1 MNEQNSGYQRNTT
14 MVMCVVL
21 VIAIGGILVGLLA
34 FYSPLPGGGG
44 WNWSDAT
51 TDFSFDDTLGSTTG
65 TVELD
70 LDLSV
75 GSVKITFE
83 NDSNLL
89 YRIDMEVPNNTIT
102 EIGNPVVTFSSNT
115 ITLNYPVA
123 GVNVTL
129 GSGVN
134 YTIDVDITTGA
145 IDLELTVGAHIGD
158 VALNTSV
165 GAISVV
171 MTDDVVVNGDVEFN
185 LLPGVGA
192 INVVTDFPT
201 DVGGSFDATTSIGS
215 IEVIAPGWTETTSDH
230 YETDDYDTASS
241 TVTIT
246 AITNTGTISTI
257 LT

>member
-1 MNEQNSGYQRNTT
+1 
-14 MVMCVVL
+14 MVVCVVS
-21 VIAIGGILVGLLA
+21 VIAIGGILVGLMA
-34 FYSPLPGGGG
+34 FYSPLPGG
-44 WNWSDAT
+44 WNWNDAT

-75 GSVKITFE
+75 GGVKIAFE

-89 YRIDMEVPNNTIT
+89 YRIDMTVPNNTVI
-102 EIGNPVVTFSSNT
+102 EHGDPVVTFSSNT
-115 ITLNYPVA
+115 ITLNYPVG

-134 YTIDVDITTGA
+134 YTLDVKTSTGA
-145 IDLELTVGAHIGD
+145 IDLALTAGAHIGD

-165 GAISVV
+165 GAISLLI
-171 MTDDVVVNGDVEFN
+171 TDDAVINGAVEFS
-185 LLPGVGA
+185 LYTSVGS
-192 INVVTDFPT
+192 INVVVDLPT
-201 DVGGSFDATTSIGS
+201 DVGGSFDATASVGS
-215 IEVIAPGWTETTSDH
+215 IEVVPSGWTETTSDH
-230 YETDDYDTASS
+230 YETDDYDTASN

-246 AITNTGTISTI
+246 AITSTGSINAT

>member
-14 MVMCVVL
+14 MVVCVVL
-21 VIAIGGILVGLLA
+21 VIAIGGILVGLMA
-34 FYSPLPGGGG
+34 FYSPLPGG

-75 GSVKITFE
+75 GGVRITFE

-89 YRIDMEVPNNTIT
+89 YRIDMEVPNNTIA
-102 EIGNPVVTFSSNT
+102 EHGDPVVTFSSNT
-115 ITLNYPVA
+115 ITLDYPVA
-123 GVNVTL
+123 EVNVTL
-129 GSGVN
+129 GAGVN
-134 YTIDVDITTGA
+134 YTLDVTISTGA
-145 IDLELTVGAHIGD
+145 IDLELTLGAHIGD

-165 GAISVV
+165 GAISLV

-185 LLPGVGA
+185 LLTGVGA
-192 INVVTDFPT
+192 INVVADLPT

-215 IEVIAPGWTETTSDH
+215 IEVVAPGWTETTSDH

-246 AITNTGTISTI
+246 AITNTGTISAI

>member
-14 MVMCVVL
+14 MVVCVVL
-21 VIAIGGILVGLLA
+21 VIAVGGILVGLLT
-34 FYSPLPGGGG
+34 FFTPLPNGGG

-70 LDLSV
+70 LDISV
-75 GSVKITFE
+75 GGVKITFE
-83 NDSNLL
+83 NDSDLL
-89 YRIDMEVPNNTIT
+89 YRIDMTVPNNTVT
-102 EIGNPVVTFSSNT
+102 ESGDPVVTFSSNT
-115 ITLNYPVA
+115 ITLHYPVA

-134 YTIDVDITTGA
+134 YTINAEVTTGA
-145 IDLELTVGAHIGD
+145 IDLDLTAGAHIGD

-171 MTDDVVVNGDVEFN
+171 MTEDVVVNGDVEFD
-185 LLPGVGA
+185 LLTGVGA
-192 INVVTDFPT
+192 ITVVADLPT
-201 DVGGSFDATTSIGS
+201 GVGGSFDATASVGDIDVVAS
-215 IEVIAPGWTETTSDH
+215 GWTESPPNH
-230 YETDDYDTASS
+230 YESDDYDTALN

-246 AITNTGTISTI
+246 AITNTGAIDAV

>member
-1 MNEQNSGYQRNTT
+1 MNEQNYGYQKNPK
-14 MVMCVVL
+14 MVVCVVL
-21 VIAIGGILVGLLA
+21 VIAIGGILVGSLLNL
-34 FYSPLPGGGG
+34 YSPLPGGL
-44 WNWSDAT
+44 NWSDAT

-70 LDLSV
+70 LDISV
-75 GSVKITFE
+75 GGVKITFE

-102 EIGNPVVTFSSNT
+102 EHGDPVVTFSSNT

-134 YTIDVDITTGA
+134 YTFDVKTSTGA
-145 IDLELTVGAHIGD
+145 INLQLTAGAHIGD

-165 GAISVV
+165 GAISLV
-171 MTDDVVVNGDVEFN
+171 MTDDVVVNGDAEFS
-185 LLPGVGA
+185 LFTSVGS
-192 INVVTDFPT
+192 INVVTDLPT
-201 DVGGSFDATTSIGS
+201 DVGGSFDATTSVGS
-215 IEVIAPGWTETTSDH
+215 IEVVASGWTESPTNH
-230 YETDDYDTASS
+230 YETDDYDTASN

-246 AITNTGTISTI
+246 AITSTGSINAT

>member
-14 MVMCVVL
+14 MVVCVVL
-21 VIAIGGILVGLLA
+21 VIAIGGILVGLMA
-34 FYSPLPGGGG
+34 FYSPLPGG

-89 YRIDMEVPNNTIT
+89 YRIDMAVPNNTVT
-102 EIGNPVVTFSSNT
+102 ESGDPVVTFSSNT

-123 GVNVTL
+123 EVNVTL

-134 YTIDVDITTGA
+134 YTLDVIISTGA
-145 IDLELTVGAHIGD
+145 INLELTAGAHIGD

-165 GAISVV
+165 GGISFV
-171 MTDDVVVNGDVEFN
+171 MTDDVVINGDVEFS
-185 LLPGVGA
+185 LLSGVGA
-192 INVVTDFPT
+192 INVVANLPT
-201 DVGGSFDATTSIGS
+201 DVGGSFDATTQVGNIH
-215 IEVIAPGWTETTSDH
+215 VVAPGWTESLFDH
-230 YETDDYDTASS
+230 YETDDYDTASN

-246 AITNTGTISTI
+246 AITDTGSINATFT
-257 LT
+257 

>member
-14 MVMCVVL
+14 MVVCVVL
-21 VIAIGGILVGLLA
+21 VIAIGGILVGLMA
-34 FYSPLPGGGG
+34 FYSPLPGG

-70 LDLSV
+70 LDISV
-75 GSVKITFE
+75 GGVKITFE

-89 YRIDMEVPNNTIT
+89 YRIDMTVPNNTVT
-102 EIGNPVVTFSSNT
+102 EHGDPVVTFSSNT

-134 YTIDVDITTGA
+134 YTLDVKTSTGA

-165 GAISVV
+165 GGISLV
-171 MTDDVVVNGDVEFN
+171 MTDDVVVNGAVEFN
-185 LLPGVGA
+185 LHSGVGA
-192 INVVTDFPT
+192 INVVANLPT
-201 DVGGSFDATTSIGS
+201 DVGGSLDASTSVGS
-215 IEVIAPGWTETTSDH
+215 INVIAPGWTESLFDH
-230 YETDDYDTASS
+230 YETDDYDTASN

-246 AITNTGTISTI
+246 VSTDTGSINAT

>member
-14 MVMCVVL
+14 MVVCVVL

-34 FYSPLPGGGG
+34 FYNPLPSGGG

-75 GSVKITFE
+75 GGVKITFE

-89 YRIDMEVPNNTIT
+89 YRIDMAVPNTTIT
-102 EIGNPVVTFSSNT
+102 EHGNPVVTFSSNT

-134 YTIDVDITTGA
+134 YTLDVKTSTGA
-145 IDLELTVGAHIGD
+145 IDLELTAGAHIGD

-165 GAISVV
+165 GAISLTI
-171 MTDDVVVNGDVEFN
+171 TDDVVINGDVDFN
-185 LLPGVGA
+185 LHSGVGS
-192 INVVTDFPT
+192 INVVADLPA
-201 DVGGSFDATTSIGS
+201 DAGGSFDATTSVGS
-215 IEVIAPGWTETTSDH
+215 IEVVAPGWTESPTNH
-230 YETDDYDTASS
+230 YETDDYDTASN

-246 AITNTGTISTI
+246 AITSTGSINATLI
-257 LT
+257 

>member
-1 MNEQNSGYQRNTT
+1 MNKQYQRNTT
-14 MVMCVVL
+14 MVVCVVL

-34 FYSPLPGGGG
+34 FYSPLPGG

-51 TDFSFDDTLGSTTG
+51 TDFSFDDTLGSRTG

-75 GSVKITFE
+75 GGVKITFE

-89 YRIDMEVPNNTIT
+89 YRIDMEVPNNTIA
-102 EIGNPVVTFSSNT
+102 EHGDPVVTFSSNT
-115 ITLNYPVA
+115 ITLDYPVA
-123 GVNVTL
+123 EVNVTL
-129 GSGVN
+129 GGGVN
-134 YTIDVDITTGA
+134 YTLDVTISTGA
-145 IDLELTVGAHIGD
+145 INLELTLGAHIGD

-165 GAISVV
+165 GAISLV
-171 MTDDVVVNGDVEFN
+171 MTDDVVVNGDVEFS
-185 LLPGVGA
+185 LLTSVGS
-192 INVVTDFPT
+192 IDVVAGLPT

-215 IEVIAPGWTETTSDH
+215 IDVVAPGWTETTSDH
-230 YETDDYDTASS
+230 YETDDYNTASN

-246 AITNTGTISTI
+246 AITGTGSVNAV

>member
-14 MVMCVVL
+14 MVVCVVL

-34 FYSPLPGGGG
+34 FYNPLPSGGG

-70 LDLSV
+70 LDISV
-75 GSVKITFE
+75 GGVLITFE

-89 YRIDMEVPNNTIT
+89 YRIDVEVPNNTVT
-102 EIGNPVVTFSSNT
+102 EYGDPVVTFSSNT
-115 ITLNYPVA
+115 ITLDYPMA

-129 GSGVN
+129 GTGVN
-134 YTIDVDITTGA
+134 YTLNVDVMTGA
-145 IDLELTVGAHIGD
+145 IDLQLTEVAHIGD

-165 GAISVV
+165 GAISLI
-171 MTDDVVVNGDVEFN
+171 MTDDVIVNGDVEFSFRT
-185 LLPGVGA
+185 GVGA
-192 INVVTDFPT
+192 INVVADFPT
-201 DVGGSFDATTSIGS
+201 DVGGSFDATASVGS
-215 IEVIAPGWTETTSDH
+215 IEVVAPGWTESPPNH
-230 YETDDYDTASS
+230 YETDDYSTASS

-246 AITNTGTISTI
+246 AVTNTGSISAI

>member
-1 MNEQNSGYQRNTT
+1 
-14 MVMCVVL
+14 MVVCVVL

-34 FYSPLPGGGG
+34 FYSPLPGGIG

-70 LDLSV
+70 LDISV
-75 GSVKITFE
+75 GGVRITFE

-89 YRIDMEVPNNTIT
+89 YRIDMEVPNNTIA
-102 EIGNPVVTFSSNT
+102 EHGDPVVTFSSNT
-115 ITLNYPVA
+115 ITLHYPVA

-134 YTIDVDITTGA
+134 YTLDVKITTGA
-145 IDLELTVGAHIGD
+145 INLELTVDAHIGD
-158 VALNTSV
+158 VALNASV
-165 GAISVV
+165 GDVSLV

-185 LLPGVGA
+185 LLAGVGA
-192 INVVTDFPT
+192 INVVADLPT
-201 DVGGSFDATTSIGS
+201 DVGGSFDATTSVGS
-215 IEVIAPGWTETTSDH
+215 IDVVASGWTETTSDH
-230 YETDDYDTASS
+230 YETDDYDTASN

-246 AITNTGTISTI
+246 AITNVGSINATLI
-257 LT
+257 